1 MPVPTAEASTPEP
14 TTFSAAISRWR
25 PSSTGSSASG
35 RATVIRTS
43 CRAPADSVTFALER
57 LSAISVPSACS
68 ATTRRVLADIPSE
81 LVIVS
86 IPGRPFIRPTRT
98 VSFSSPA
105 ASVESSSGSPASTA
119 VCTASPR
126 SITALGCAPNSS
138 RGAEPSRRWANPRA
152 GKVTARSSSSAVPS
166 PVRDL

>member
-1 MPVPTAEASTPEP
+1 MDARCASARPELIVLPVPTAEASTPEP

-35 RATVIRTS
+35 RAMVIRTN

-68 ATTRRVLADIPSE
+68 ATTRRVVADTPSE

-126 SITALGCAPNSS
+126 SITALGLRVLLVA
-138 RGAEPSRRWANPRA
+138 RRRA
-152 GKVTARSSSSAVPS
+152 RVAAG
-166 PVRDL
+166 